1 MKIYVDGSGKTGRY
15 CYFVEGKTPKFFE
28 EKGITNNQAE
38 YKAIILALQDVTGE
52 DIEIL
57 SDSELV
63 VRQLSHDYSIK
74 NDLLRKLALEIW
86 KLCEDRNV
94 SIRWIPR
101 NENKAGKFL
110 G

>member
-15 CYFVEGKTPKFFE
+15 CYFVEGKTPKLFE

-38 YKAIILALQDVTGE
+38 YRAIISALQDMAE
-52 DIEIL
+52 ENIEIL

-63 VRQLSHDYSIK
+63 VKQLNHDYSIK
-74 NDLLRKLALEIW
+74 NDILRKLALEIW
-86 KLCEDRNV
+86 KLCENRNV
-94 SIRWIPR
+94 TIRWIPR
-101 NENKAGKFL
+101 NENKAGKVL